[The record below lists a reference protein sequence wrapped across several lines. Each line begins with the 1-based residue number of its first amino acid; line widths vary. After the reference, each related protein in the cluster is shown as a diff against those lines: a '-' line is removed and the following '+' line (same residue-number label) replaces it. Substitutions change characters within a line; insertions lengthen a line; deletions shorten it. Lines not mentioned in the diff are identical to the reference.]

1 VTSDVSTRA
10 AGDDEPAAFVVPA
23 DPPGPAD
30 HAAPAAAVD
39 VDAGRGGPV
48 HALGP
53 EWTRGADGLL
63 FRRAARVILLDED
76 DRVLLI
82 RGHDADQPERSWW
95 FTIGGGIDAGESAL
109 DAAVREV
116 REESGIVLA
125 ADDVSGPVFTRSA
138 IFDFYFEHCRQDE
151 EIFLAR
157 VPSSS
162 FVVEDRS
169 GWTALEQDVIDELRW
184 WTLADLAAVDIEV
197 FPEGLAALVASLLP
211 VWDGT
216 TRHLGLARE

>member
-1 VTSDVSTRA
+1 MTTGASTKA
-10 AGDDEPAAFVVPA
+10 AGDDEPAAFVA
-23 DPPGPAD
+23 PGGPEQARGSEEPRGSD
-30 HAAPAAAVD
+30 E
-39 VDAGRGGPV
+39 GGGPV

-53 EWTRGADGLL
+53 EWERGADGLL

-109 DAAVREV
+109 QAAVREV
-116 REESGIVLA
+116 REEAGIALEHDHVL
-125 ADDVSGPVFTRSA
+125 GPVFTRSA
-138 IFDFYFEHCRQDE
+138 IFDFFFEHCRQDE

-157 VPSSS
+157 VPAAS
-162 FVVEDRS
+162 FVGEDRT

-184 WTLADLAAVDIEV
+184 WTLADLSAVEIEV
-197 FPEGLAALVASLLP
+197 FPEGLAALVATLLP
-211 VWDGT
+211 AWDGT